1 MRTSGRPSA
10 STVASDMALGSLG
23 SAFTASANQSPNSA
37 NGSSASVK
45 SPDVNGVGCLMEVV
59 SAISGVPEL
68 HPPAVQSALQCPYR
82 LALYRT
88 WGRVG
93 LSVIAPAGA
102 VMTLILIGVGAGGCS
117 LSRTDGAF
125 AKMDDKEVT
134 GALSA
139 LSSTAAPTEA
149 DLALARNAASDVLT
163 KGDKDSS
170 QPWEN
175 PETGARGSV
184 TPLAE
189 AYSSEGRTCRDFL
202 ASYVN
207 GQSENWLQGA
217 ACQSSQGRWEIHS
230 LKPWRRG

>member
-1 MRTSGRPSA
+1 M
-10 STVASDMALGSLG
+10 
-23 SAFTASANQSPNSA
+23 
-37 NGSSASVK
+37 
-45 SPDVNGVGCLMEVV
+45 
-59 SAISGVPEL
+59 
-68 HPPAVQSALQCPYR
+68 HPPAVQSALQCPYG

-93 LSVIAPAGA
+93 LSVIGPAGA
-102 VMTLILIGVGAGGCS
+102 MMTLILIAVGSGGCG

-125 AKMDDKEVT
+125 ARMDDNEAT
-134 GALSA
+134 
-139 LSSTAAPTEA
+139 SSIAGTQAAVPTPTDSDFA
-149 DLALARNAASDVLT
+149 FARNAASDVLT

-184 TPLAE
+184 TPLAQ
-189 AYSSEGRTCRDFL
+189 AYSSDGRTCRDFL

-207 GQSENWLQGA
+207 GRSERWLQGA
-217 ACQSSQGRWEIHS
+217 ACRTDHGRWEIHT

>member
-1 MRTSGRPSA
+1 MH
-10 STVASDMALGSLG
+10 
-23 SAFTASANQSPNSA
+23 SPA
-37 NGSSASVK
+37 A
-45 SPDVNGVGCLMEVV
+45 
-59 SAISGVPEL
+59 
-68 HPPAVQSALQCPYR
+68 QYALQPQCGP
-82 LALYRT
+82 ALYKT

-93 LSVIAPAGA
+93 LSAIGPAGA
-102 VMTLILIGVGAGGCS
+102 VMTLILVGVGSGGCS
-117 LSRTDGAF
+117 LSRTESAF
-125 AKMDDKEVT
+125 AKMGERDST
-134 GALSA
+134 GALGLVA
-139 LSSTAAPTEA
+139 GGPAPTEG
-149 DLALARNAASDVLT
+149 DLAFARNAASDVLT

-207 GQSENWLQGA
+207 GRSENWLQGA
-217 ACQSSQGRWEIHS
+217 ACQSGKGRWEIQS